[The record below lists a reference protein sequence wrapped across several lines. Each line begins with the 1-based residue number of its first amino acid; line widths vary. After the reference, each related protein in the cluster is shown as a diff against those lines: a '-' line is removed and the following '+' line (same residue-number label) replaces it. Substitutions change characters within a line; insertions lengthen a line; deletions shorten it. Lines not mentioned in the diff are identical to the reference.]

1 MSSLFIA
8 SSKTTVY
15 VSDISHDIS
24 GTNGSAFHKL
34 TGGTVT
40 YKCGRD
46 FSDRALDSE

>member
-15 VSDISHDIS
+15 VSDISHGIS

-34 TGGTVT
+34 TGRTVT
-40 YKCGRD
+40 YEGGRG
-46 FSDRALDSE
+46 FSNLALDSE